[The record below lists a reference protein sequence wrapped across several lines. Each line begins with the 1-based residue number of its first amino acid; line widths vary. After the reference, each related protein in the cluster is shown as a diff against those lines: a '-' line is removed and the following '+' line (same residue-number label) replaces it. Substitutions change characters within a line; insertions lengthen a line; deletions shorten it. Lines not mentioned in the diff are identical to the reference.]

1 MVLIKTIIV
10 AYIIWRIKMSNT
22 ITLGKKIKTYLLIL
36 TLLSVINLL
45 TSPSYMWVV
54 WPAIGMGIGLV
65 VSTLSWNKPKNNF
78 L

>member
-1 MVLIKTIIV
+1 
-10 AYIIWRIKMSNT
+10 MSNT

>member
-1 MVLIKTIIV
+1 
-10 AYIIWRIKMSNT
+10 MSNT
-22 ITLGKKIKTYLLIL
+22 VTLDKKIKGYLLIL

-45 TSPSYMWVV
+45 TSPSYIWVV

-65 VSTLSWNKPKNNF
+65 VSTLSRNKPKNNS

>member
-10 AYIIWRIKMSNT
+10 AYIIWRIKMSST

-36 TLLSVINLL
+36 TLLTVINLL

-54 WPAIGMGIGLV
+54 WPALGMGIGLV
-65 VSTLSWNKPKNNF
+65 VSALSKNKPRDI
-78 L
+78 

>member
-1 MVLIKTIIV
+1 MK
-10 AYIIWRIKMSNT
+10 NT
-22 ITLGKKIKTYLLIL
+22 VTLGKKVKAYLLIL

-45 TSPSYMWVV
+45 TSPSYIWVV

-65 VSTLSWNKPKNNF
+65 VSTLSRNESRDIS

>member
-1 MVLIKTIIV
+1 
-10 AYIIWRIKMSNT
+10 MSST

-45 TSPSYMWVV
+45 TSPSYIWVV

-65 VSTLSWNKPKNNF
+65 VSTLSRNKPKNTS